1 MLRILMMY
9 EIELDMIKEF
19 YSMDG
24 YTIKKIASDD
34 YGINPNQKPKVL
46 IDKMILIE
54 MENSFK

>member
-1 MLRILMMY
+1 MMY